1 MKKRNWGVVLLV
13 AMALSACT
21 TGEKSSYV
29 PQRSGIYVKNDKS
42 IESAI
47 VEPVEDGKYT
57 SEGLKKFA
65 EHEVERYNTEKN
77 TNNVKVVSA
86 QVKDGNAS
94 VIFSYTDANTFL
106 DFAKFSQDNT
116 VKVESIQVMSLEE
129 AKSQGQLDGI
139 DTSQINSS
147 ANVVAIK
154 GIADVTTQGSILAAA
169 SDGKQL
175 NHEEK
180 EVVTEG
186 EMSYI
191 VVNNK

>member
-1 MKKRNWGVVLLV
+1 M
-13 AMALSACT
+13 
-21 TGEKSSYV
+21 
-29 PQRSGIYVKNDKS
+29 
-42 IESAI
+42 
-47 VEPVEDGKYT
+47 
-57 SEGLKKFA
+57 
-65 EHEVERYNTEKN
+65 
-77 TNNVKVVSA
+77 
-86 QVKDGNAS
+86 
-94 VIFSYTDANTFL
+94 IFSYTDANTFL

-116 VKVESIQVMSLEE
+116 VKIESIQVMSLEE